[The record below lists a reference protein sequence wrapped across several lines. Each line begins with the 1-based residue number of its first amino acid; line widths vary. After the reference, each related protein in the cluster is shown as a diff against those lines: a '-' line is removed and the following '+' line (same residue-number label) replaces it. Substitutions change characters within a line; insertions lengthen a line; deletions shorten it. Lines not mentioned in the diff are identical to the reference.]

1 MNNSVSISFILL
13 FRNLKQK
20 SPIICFAKTISHTG
34 GYLFYLHKTYHIKRA
49 GRRKFL
55 LPAPGLL
62 FSYNVTD
69 WFLSSGKYL
78 H

>member
-34 GYLFYLHKTYHIKRA
+34 GYLFYLHKTIPYKKSRQKKI
-49 GRRKFL
+49 
-55 LPAPGLL
+55 
-62 FSYNVTD
+62 
-69 WFLSSGKYL
+69 SSACSRIAFVL
-78 H
+78 QCH